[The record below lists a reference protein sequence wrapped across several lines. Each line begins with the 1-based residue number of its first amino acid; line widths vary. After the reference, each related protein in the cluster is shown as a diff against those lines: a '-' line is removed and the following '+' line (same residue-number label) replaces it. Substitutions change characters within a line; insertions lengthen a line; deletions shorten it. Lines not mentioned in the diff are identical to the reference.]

1 MLILSLFPL
10 NKSSLES
17 AQPLHSF
24 AVEAA
29 LFTELGRRWE
39 NKTFIHKV
47 RPFLLL
53 VSSASNPKHCQS
65 AAFPTYRV
73 CLMKFPHQ
81 RYGPLI
87 PNAGA
92 TL

>member
-29 LFTELGRRWE
+29 LFTELGRWE

-47 RPFLLL
+47 RTFLLL
-53 VSSASNPKHCQS
+53 VSSAINPKHCQS
-65 AAFPTYRV
+65 ATFPTYRV
-73 CLMKFPHQ
+73 YLMKFSHQ
-81 RYGPLI
+81 KYGPVI
-87 PNAGA
+87 PNAGT